1 MKRNLL
7 PTTAALVGC
16 LLAAPAPVVAQEEL
30 GAEPVSVDART
41 SAAALADAYAE
52 LAAGRDRLAEQRFLG
67 LAIDAAPGDAGPI
80 LGAALAAAAAGDAD
94 RAVQRLKAA
103 LVRGPEALREVSVGP
118 ALGDRL
124 RAARAALEEGMIGSD
139 DPTGRLLASASLDFL
154 LGEVETAR
162 LSLAMAVRRDGLQ
175 PPMRALDRLIQEAR
189 LAPPPPPP
197 LPPIAEPSAA
207 PEPAA
212 PPPVAA
218 VPASEPPRLL
228 RPLTPEE
235 EAQRPRVF
243 LDYEKLNTRVSEMAG
258 SLESFQSKLLRSL
271 MTQPV
276 GVPDATPPED
286 P

>member
-1 MKRNLL
+1 MTRNLL

-16 LLAAPAPVVAQEEL
+16 LLAAPAPAVAQEEL

-94 RAVQRLKAA
+94 RAVQRLEAA

-189 LAPPPPPP
+189 LAPPPPTAPA
-197 LPPIAEPSAA
+197 IE
-207 PEPAA
+207 PEPEPDATPA
-212 PPPVAA
+212 PPPAA
-218 VPASEPPRLL
+218 ADPPRLL
-228 RPLTPEE
+228 RPVTPEE
-235 EAQRPRVF
+235 EAARPRVF

-271 MTQPV
+271 MTRPV
-276 GVPDATPPED
+276 EPEAPEVDAAP
-286 P
+286 

>member
-16 LLAAPAPVVAQEEL
+16 LLAAPPPVVAQEEL
-30 GAEPVSVDART
+30 AAEPVSVDART

-80 LGAALAAAAAGDAD
+80 LGAALAAAAGGDAD

-189 LAPPPPPP
+189 LDPAAAAGSARRPRGRPKARARAWSRGRVPPP
-197 LPPIAEPSAA
+197 LRRRRPPSRRVSFARSRPRRRR
-207 PEPAA
+207 PG
-212 PPPVAA
+212 
-218 VPASEPPRLL
+218 PASSS
-228 RPLTPEE
+228 T
-235 EAQRPRVF
+235 
-243 LDYEKLNTRVSEMAG
+243 TRSSTSA
-258 SLESFQSKLLRSL
+258 
-271 MTQPV
+271 
-276 GVPDATPPED
+276 
-286 P
+286 